1 MYGIKDF
8 VPPVAG
14 KYRITSGEGPRKS
27 RRTTNGAKM
36 SSFHHGT
43 DWAGERPGSKP
54 DIQNITAGKVVWVGN
69 AGGWGKTVIVQNPD
83 GYTVQYGHL
92 DSINVKVG
100 DQVPAGAK
108 IGVMGATGNVTGV
121 HLDMIVTKNG
131 KTIKRDGSILADA
144 PASIAKRAGGKVPA
158 GSTAQSAQTPQATPT
173 PTPTEF
179 IMEGD
184 RTRTQPNSQ
193 QTQQSNNLFDTSNLF
208 GTPIDLFGG
217 PMNLLSGAVGLAVP
231 ETTKENHLFGGIA
244 DMNLGS
250 VLEPIYAEAAR
261 AIGAASDS
269 ITSQPMLQSN
279 NPLRDEL
286 STIFDRLE
294 V

>member
-14 KYRITSGEGPRKS
+14 KYRVTSGEGARKA
-27 RRTTNGAKM
+27 RRTTNGAMM
-36 SSFHHGT
+36 SSFHHGV
-43 DWAGERPGSKP
+43 DIAGAIPGSKP
-54 DIQNITAGKVVWVGN
+54 DIRNITAGRVVWTGT

-92 DSINVKVG
+92 DSIAVKVG
-100 DQVPAGAK
+100 DQVPAGGK

-131 KTIKRDGSILADA
+131 KSIKRDGTVLANA
-144 PASIAKRAGGKVPA
+144 PASIARRAGGKVPV
-158 GSTAQSAQTPQATPT
+158 GSITPT
-173 PTPTEF
+173 TPTSSAPTQS
-179 IMEGD
+179 IMVGD
-184 RTRTQPNSQ
+184 KPQMQPVEQ
-193 QTQQSNNLFDTSNLF
+193 QTLQSNNLFGADNLF
-208 GTPIDLFGG
+208 GGS

-231 ETTKENHLFGGIA
+231 ETPKENQLFGDIA
-244 DMNLGS
+244 GMNLGGG
-250 VLEPIYAEAAR
+250 LEQIYAEAAR

-269 ITSQPMLQSN
+269 ISSQPMIQSN
-279 NPLRDEL
+279 NPLRVEL
-286 STIFDRLE
+286 STIFDHLE

>member
-27 RRTTNGAKM
+27 GRTTNGARM

-43 DWAGERPGSKP
+43 DWASEKPGSKP

-69 AGGWGKTVIVQNPD
+69 AGGWGKAVIVQNPD

-100 DQVPAGAK
+100 DQVPAGGK

-131 KTIKRDGSILADA
+131 KSIKRDGTALANA
-144 PASIAKRAGGKVPA
+144 PASIAERAGGKVPV
-158 GSTAQSAQTPQATPT
+158 GSTTPSTPT
-173 PTPTEF
+173 QSTPTQSIMVGDKPQTQPIEQPTP
-179 IMEGD
+179 
-184 RTRTQPNSQ
+184 
-193 QTQQSNNLFDTSNLF
+193 QSNNMFDTNNLF
-208 GTPIDLFGG
+208 GGS
-217 PMNLLSGAVGLAVP
+217 PMNVLSGAVGLAVP
-231 ETTKENHLFGGIA
+231 ETAKENQLFGEIA
-244 DMNLGS
+244 GMNLDGG
-250 VLEPIYAEAAR
+250 LEQIYAEAAR
-261 AIGAASDS
+261 AVASAKDS
-269 ITSQPMLQSN
+269 IESQPMIQSA

-286 STIFDRLE
+286 RTIFDRLD

>member
-14 KYRITSGEGPRKS
+14 KYRITSGEGARKS
-27 RRTTNGAKM
+27 GRTNNGARM
-36 SSFHHGT
+36 SSFHHGA
-43 DWAGERPGSKP
+43 DWAGATPGSKP

-92 DSINVKVG
+92 DSTNVKVG
-100 DQVPAGAK
+100 DQVPAGGK

-131 KTIKRDGSILADA
+131 KSIKRDGTVLADA

-158 GSTAQSAQTPQATPT
+158 GSTTPTTPT
-173 PTPTEF
+173 PTQSAPTQS
-179 IMEGD
+179 IMVGD
-184 RTRTQPNSQ
+184 KPQTQPIEQ
-193 QTQQSNNLFDTSNLF
+193 PTQQAPTNDMFA
-208 GTPIDLFGG
+208 GMPFGG
-217 PMNLLSGAVGLAVP
+217 APMNLLTGAAGLAVP
-231 ETTKENHLFGGIA
+231 DTATENQLFGDIA
-244 DMNLGS
+244 GMNLGGG
-250 VLEPIYAEAAR
+250 LEQIYAEAAR
-261 AIGAASDS
+261 AVASAKDS
-269 ITSQPMLQSN
+269 VESQPMIQST

-286 STIFDRLE
+286 RTIFDRVE
-294 V
+294 I

>member
-27 RRTTNGAKM
+27 GRTTNGARM

-43 DWAGERPGSKP
+43 DWASEKPGSKP

-69 AGGWGKTVIVQNPD
+69 AGGWGKAVIVQNPD

-100 DQVPAGAK
+100 DQVPAGGK

-131 KTIKRDGSILADA
+131 KSIKRDGTALANA
-144 PASIAKRAGGKVPA
+144 PASIAKRAGGKASA
-158 GSTAQSAQTPQATPT
+158 GSTTPPT
-173 PTPTEF
+173 PTQSTPTQS
-179 IMEGD
+179 IMVGD
-184 RTRTQPNSQ
+184 KPQTQPIEQ
-193 QTQQSNNLFDTSNLF
+193 PTPQSNNMFDTNNLF
-208 GTPIDLFGG
+208 GGS
-217 PMNLLSGAVGLAVP
+217 PMNVLSGAVGLAVP
-231 ETTKENHLFGGIA
+231 ETAKENQLFGEIA
-244 DMNLGS
+244 GMNLDGG
-250 VLEPIYAEAAR
+250 LEQIYAEAAR
-261 AIGAASDS
+261 AVASAKDS
-269 ITSQPMLQSN
+269 IESQPMIQSA

-286 STIFDRLE
+286 RTIFDRLD

>member
-14 KYRITSGEGPRKS
+14 KYRITSGEGKRAS
-27 RRTTNGAKM
+27 RRTTNGNRM

-43 DWAGERPGSKP
+43 DWAGATPGSKP

-92 DSINVKVG
+92 DSISVKVG
-100 DQVPAGAK
+100 DQVPAGGK

-131 KTIKRDGSILADA
+131 QSIKRDGSVLAAA
-144 PASIAKRAGGKVPA
+144 PASIARRAGSKQPA
-158 GSTAQSAQTPQATPT
+158 GTSAPATPT
-173 PTPTEF
+173 STPPAPMFAGNTP
-179 IMEGD
+179 D
-184 RTRTQPNSQ
+184 TAQP
-193 QTQQSNNLFDTSNLF
+193 QSSGADMFGNLF
-208 GTPIDLFGG
+208 GGTPTT
-217 PMNLLSGAVGLAVP
+217 LLQGAVGLAVP
-231 ETTKENHLFGGIA
+231 ETQTQNQMFSQVA
-244 DMNLGS
+244 DMNLGGG
-250 VLEPIYAEAAR
+250 LESIYAEAAR
-261 AIGAASDS
+261 AIANAKDS
-269 ITSQPMLQSN
+269 IDSRPMIQST
-279 NPLRDEL
+279 NPLRAEL
-286 STIFDRLE
+286 GSIFDRIE

>member
-14 KYRITSGEGPRKS
+14 KYRITSGEGARKAG
-27 RRTTNGAKM
+27 RTTNGARM

-43 DWAGERPGSKP
+43 DWAGATPGSKP

-100 DQVPAGAK
+100 DQVSAGAK

-131 KTIKRDGSILADA
+131 KSIKRDGSVLADA

-158 GSTAQSAQTPQATPT
+158 GSTTPSTPTQSAPTQSIMVGDKPQ
-173 PTPTEF
+173 
-179 IMEGD
+179 
-184 RTRTQPNSQ
+184 TQPIEQ
-193 QTQQSNNLFDTSNLF
+193 PTQQAPSNDMFA
-208 GTPIDLFGG
+208 GMPMFGG
-217 PMNLLSGAVGLAVP
+217 DPMNLLTGAVGLAVP
-231 ETTKENHLFGGIA
+231 DTATENQLFGNIA
-244 DMNLGS
+244 GMNLGGG
-250 VLEPIYAEAAR
+250 LEQIYAEAAR
-261 AIGAASDS
+261 AVASAKDS
-269 ITSQPMLQSN
+269 IESQPMIQST

-286 STIFDRLE
+286 RTIFDRLE
-294 V
+294 I